1 MLFFPDRRALRPMSE
16 RQLSA
21 MAALRR
27 ISSQIFASV
36 ALLALTAA
44 ITIVIGVQ
52 TLSRYAEM
60 TDEMQAASLRML
72 MAERMNGLVNA
83 VVMDTRGIIMSSDA
97 ADGERFAVPLLASLA
112 EMRAVVE
119 QWRPLVPPGGAA
131 AFTEVVAQVEAF
143 AAFREEAV
151 RLGREQGPAAVNVVS
166 NNDANRSNRQALN
179 AALKRIAA
187 ASGSASSVI
196 DHELDQLQ
204 ANSVRT
210 QLAIGLTM
218 LLFGLMLTVVVV
230 DRCVVK
236 PLYLLATT
244 MRRMAASEPVET
256 IPLTGRRDEIGDM
269 ARSVAVFHETAAARA
284 TLEADA
290 QASDAARMRRQ
301 ATREQLIAE
310 FNVRIDS
317 VLNTVRISAEEMEG
331 TARSLNAVATSATSQ
346 ANEARGAALDASD
359 NVRAIAAAS
368 EELSESIS
376 DIADRIA
383 QTDSVVR
390 TAASDAVRARA
401 NVANL
406 LGAADSI
413 ARVVGLIREI
423 AAQTNLLALN
433 ATIEAAR
440 AGEAGRGFAVVAGE
454 VKLLAS
460 RTSQATDEIAERIAA
475 FESETQGA
483 VAAIETIARVMGEV
497 AHHTVAIAGATSQQM
512 VATSE
517 IASSAQ
523 ATAYGTAG
531 VARQM
536 EEVTSTSQ
544 AAMMSASQALST
556 AENLTREAQILRGAV
571 GTFFADMKAA

>member
-1 MLFFPDRRALRPMSE
+1 
-16 RQLSA
+16 

-36 ALLALTAA
+36 ALLALAAA

-52 TLSRYAEM
+52 TLSRYAAM

-97 ADGERFAVPLLASLA
+97 QDGERFAVPLLENLA
-112 EMRAVVE
+112 EIRVVMA
-119 QWRPLVPPGGAA
+119 QWRPLVPPGDMA
-131 AFTEVVAQVEAF
+131 AFADVAAQVDAF
-143 AAFREEAV
+143 VGFREDAV
-151 RLGREQGPAAVNVVS
+151 RLGRQQGPAAVNAVS
-166 NNDANRSNRQALN
+166 NNEANRSNRQALN

-187 ASGSASSVI
+187 ASGAASSVM
-196 DHELDQLQ
+196 DHELDLLQ

-210 QLAIGLTM
+210 QLTVGLAV
-218 LLFGLMLTVVVV
+218 LLFGLVLTVAVV

-236 PLYLLATT
+236 PLRLLATT
-244 MRRMAASEPVET
+244 MRRMAASEPVES
-256 IPLTGRRDEIGDM
+256 IPQANRRDEIGDM

-284 TLEADA
+284 ALETDA
-290 QASDAARMRRQ
+290 RTADAARMRRQ
-301 ATREQLIAE
+301 AKREQLIAE

-317 VLNTVRISAEEMEG
+317 VLNTVRASAEGMEE
-331 TARSLNAVATSATSQ
+331 TARSLNAVATSATAQ
-346 ANEARGAALDASD
+346 ANDARGATLDASD

-376 DIADRIA
+376 DIADRIG

-390 TAASDAVRARA
+390 TAAADAARART
-401 NVANL
+401 NVVNL
-406 LGAADSI
+406 LEAADSI
-413 ARVVGLIREI
+413 AKVIGLIREI

-440 AGEAGRGFAVVAGE
+440 AGEAGRGFAVVASE
-454 VKLLAS
+454 VKQLAS
-460 RTSQATDEIAERIAA
+460 RTAQATDEIAERIAA

-483 VAAIETIARVMGEV
+483 VAAIETIASVMGEV
-497 AHHTVAIAGATSQQM
+497 AQHTVAIAGATGQQM

-523 ATAYGTAG
+523 ATASGTAS

-536 EEVTSTSQ
+536 EGVTATSQ
-544 AAMMSASQALST
+544 AAMLSASQALAT
-556 AENLTREAQILRGAV
+556 AENLAREAQILRGAV

>member
-1 MLFFPDRRALRPMSE
+1 MG
-16 RQLSA
+16 
-21 MAALRR
+21 ALRR

-36 ALLALTAA
+36 ALLALAAA

-52 TLSRYAEM
+52 TLSRYAAMTEEM
-60 TDEMQAASLRML
+60 RAASERML

-97 ADGERFAVPLLASLA
+97 QDGERFAKPLLENLA
-112 EMRAVVE
+112 RIRVVME
-119 QWRPLVPPGGAA
+119 QWRPLVPPSRQI
-131 AFTEVVAQVEAF
+131 AFEDVAAQVDAF
-143 AAFREEAV
+143 VAFREEAV
-151 RLGREQGPAAVNVVS
+151 RRGRAHGPAAVNAFS
-166 NNDANRSNRQALN
+166 NNEANRSNRQALN
-179 AALKRIAA
+179 AALMRIAA

-196 DHELDQLQ
+196 EHQLDRLQ
-204 ANSVRT
+204 ENSVWT
-210 QLAIGLTM
+210 QLAIGLTV
-218 LLFGLMLTVVVV
+218 LLFGLVVTVAVVHF
-230 DRCVVK
+230 CVVK
-236 PLYLLATT
+236 PLRSLSTT
-244 MRRMAASEPVET
+244 MRRMAASEPVQS
-256 IPLTGRRDEIGDM
+256 IPLVKRRDEIGEM

-284 TLEADA
+284 SLEAEA
-290 QASDAARMRRQ
+290 RTAEAARAQRQ
-301 ATREQLIAE
+301 TRREQLIAE
-310 FNVRIDS
+310 FDVRIDS
-317 VLNTVRISAEEMEG
+317 VLNTVRSSANEMEE

-346 ANEARGAALDASD
+346 ANDARGAVLDASD

-376 DIADRIA
+376 DIADRIG

-390 TAASDAVRARA
+390 AAASDAARART

-406 LGAADSI
+406 VGAADSI

-460 RTSQATDEIAERIAA
+460 RTAQATDEIAERIAV

-483 VAAIETIARVMGEV
+483 VAAIETIASVMGEV
-497 AHHTVAIAGATSQQM
+497 AQHTVAIAGATDQQM

-517 IASSAQ
+517 IAGSAQ
-523 ATAYGTAG
+523 ATASGTAG

-536 EEVTSTSQ
+536 DEVTATSQ
-544 AAMMSASQALST
+544 AAMLSANRALST
-556 AENLTREAQILRGAV
+556 AENLAREAQVLRGAV

>member
-1 MLFFPDRRALRPMSE
+1 MG
-16 RQLSA
+16 
-21 MAALRR
+21 ALRR

-36 ALLALTAA
+36 ALLALAAA

-52 TLSRYAEM
+52 TLSRYAAM
-60 TDEMQAASLRML
+60 TDEMRAASERML

-97 ADGERFAVPLLASLA
+97 QDGERFAKPLLENLA
-112 EMRAVVE
+112 RIRVVME
-119 QWRPLVPPGGAA
+119 QWRPLVPPSRQI
-131 AFTEVVAQVEAF
+131 AFEDVAAQVDAF
-143 AAFREEAV
+143 VAFREEAV
-151 RLGREQGPAAVNVVS
+151 RRGRAHGPAAVNAFS
-166 NNDANRSNRQALN
+166 NNEANRSNRQALN
-179 AALKRIAA
+179 AALMRIAA

-196 DHELDQLQ
+196 EHQLDRLQ
-204 ANSVRT
+204 ENSVWT
-210 QLAIGLTM
+210 QLAIGLTV
-218 LLFGLMLTVVVV
+218 LLFGLVVTVAVVHF
-230 DRCVVK
+230 CVVK
-236 PLYLLATT
+236 PLRSLSTT
-244 MRRMAASEPVET
+244 MRRMAASEPVQS
-256 IPLTGRRDEIGDM
+256 IPLVKRRDEIGEM

-284 TLEADA
+284 SLEAEA
-290 QASDAARMRRQ
+290 RTAEAARAQRQ
-301 ATREQLIAE
+301 TRREQLIAE
-310 FNVRIDS
+310 FDVRIDS
-317 VLNTVRISAEEMEG
+317 VLNTVRSSANEMEE

-346 ANEARGAALDASD
+346 ANDARGAVLDASD

-376 DIADRIA
+376 DIADRIG

-390 TAASDAVRARA
+390 AAASDAARART

-406 LGAADSI
+406 VGAADSI

-460 RTSQATDEIAERIAA
+460 RTAQATDEIAERIAV

-483 VAAIETIARVMGEV
+483 VAAIETIASVMGEV
-497 AHHTVAIAGATSQQM
+497 AQHTVAIAGATDQQM

-517 IASSAQ
+517 IAGSAQ
-523 ATAYGTAG
+523 ATASGTAG

-536 EEVTSTSQ
+536 DEVTATSQ
-544 AAMMSASQALST
+544 AAMLSANRALST
-556 AENLTREAQILRGAV
+556 AENLAREAQVLRGAV

>member
-1 MLFFPDRRALRPMSE
+1 MG
-16 RQLSA
+16 
-21 MAALRR
+21 ALRR

-36 ALLALTAA
+36 ALLALAAA

-52 TLSRYAEM
+52 TLSRYAAM
-60 TDEMQAASLRML
+60 TDEMRAASERML

-97 ADGERFAVPLLASLA
+97 QDGERFAKPLLENLA
-112 EMRAVVE
+112 RIRVVLE
-119 QWRPLVPPGGAA
+119 QWRPLVPPSRQI
-131 AFTEVVAQVEAF
+131 AFEDVAAQVDAF
-143 AAFREEAV
+143 VAFREEAV
-151 RLGREQGPAAVNVVS
+151 RRGRAHGPAAVNAFS
-166 NNDANRSNRQALN
+166 NNEANRSNRQALN
-179 AALKRIAA
+179 AALMRIAA

-196 DHELDQLQ
+196 EHQLDRLQ
-204 ANSVRT
+204 ENSVRT
-210 QLAIGLTM
+210 QLAIGLTV
-218 LLFGLMLTVVVV
+218 LLFGLVVTVAVVHF
-230 DRCVVK
+230 CVVK
-236 PLYLLATT
+236 PLRSLSTT
-244 MRRMAASEPVET
+244 MRRMAASEPVQS
-256 IPLTGRRDEIGDM
+256 IPLVKRRDEIGEM

-284 TLEADA
+284 SLEAEA
-290 QASDAARMRRQ
+290 RTAEAARAQRQ
-301 ATREQLIAE
+301 TRREQLIAE
-310 FNVRIDS
+310 FDVRIDS
-317 VLNTVRISAEEMEG
+317 VLNTVRSSANEMEE

-346 ANEARGAALDASD
+346 ANDARGAVLDASD

-376 DIADRIA
+376 DIADRIG

-390 TAASDAVRARA
+390 AAASDAARART

-406 LGAADSI
+406 VGAADSI

-460 RTSQATDEIAERIAA
+460 RTAQATDEIAERIAV

-483 VAAIETIARVMGEV
+483 VAAIETIASVMGEV
-497 AHHTVAIAGATSQQM
+497 AQHTVAIAGATDQQM

-517 IASSAQ
+517 IAGSAQ
-523 ATAYGTAG
+523 ATASGTAG

-536 EEVTSTSQ
+536 DEVTATSQ
-544 AAMMSASQALST
+544 AAMLSANRALST
-556 AENLTREAQILRGAV
+556 AENLAREAQVLRGAV

>member
-1 MLFFPDRRALRPMSE
+1 
-16 RQLSA
+16 

-36 ALLALTAA
+36 ALLGLAAA
-44 ITIVIGVQ
+44 ITIVMGIR
-52 TLSRYAEM
+52 TLSGYAAM
-60 TDEMQAASLRML
+60 TDEMQAASARML

-83 VVMDTRGIIMSSDA
+83 VVMDTRGMIMSRDA
-97 ADGERFAVPLLASLA
+97 GDAERFAGPLLVNLA
-112 EMRAVVE
+112 EIRAVMQ
-119 QWRPLVPPGGAA
+119 QWRPLVPAHDGV
-131 AFTEVVAQVEAF
+131 AFQAVADQVDAF
-143 AAFREEAV
+143 VAFREEVV
-151 RLGREQGPAAVNVVS
+151 RQGRAQGPAAVSALS
-166 NNDANRSNRQALN
+166 NNDANRANRQALN
-179 AALKRIAA
+179 ASLKQLA
-187 ASGSASSVI
+187 ASSDSASSVI
-196 DHELDQLQ
+196 DQQLDLLQ
-204 ANSVRT
+204 AQGVRS
-210 QLAIGLTM
+210 QLVAALLV

-230 DRCVVK
+230 NRCVVR
-236 PLYLLATT
+236 PLRLLAST
-244 MRRMAASEPVET
+244 MRRMAASETVEDV
-256 IPLTGRRDEIGDM
+256 PLTGRRDEIGDM
-269 ARSVAVFHETAAARA
+269 ARSVAVFRDHARA
-284 TLEADA
+284 RETLEGEARAADG
-290 QASDAARMRRQ
+290 ARAKRQ
-301 ATREQLIAE
+301 AKREQLIAD

-317 VLNTVRISAEEMEG
+317 VLNTVRVSAEEMEG

-376 DIADRIA
+376 DIAHRIG

-390 TAASDAVRARA
+390 TAASDAARART

-406 LGAADSI
+406 LGAAESI

-440 AGEAGRGFAVVAGE
+440 AGESGRGFAVVAGE

-460 RTSQATDEIAERIAA
+460 RTALATDEIAERIAA

-483 VAAIETIARVMGEV
+483 VAAIETIASVMGEV
-497 AHHTVAIAGATSQQM
+497 AQHTVAIAGATGQQM

-531 VARQM
+531 VASQM
-536 EEVTSTSQ
+536 EGVTSTSQ
-544 AAMMSASQALST
+544 AAMLSASQALST
-556 AENLTREAQILRGAV
+556 AENLAREAQVLRGAV
-571 GTFFADMKAA
+571 GTFFAEMKAA